1 MPLDTFHT
9 PLRWLAG
16 SLLGLT
22 LAACNTAPT
31 ALDQRFGD
39 AVKKAQTQ
47 QTLNSTPTPC
57 MHRMGEAACPMGKMG
72 SMSDMKGPMSDSM
85 HERMRQHHQSPLPDT
100 DGVAA
105 QAAVTRYQ
113 DSVKSPPPPAPV
125 FNIGL
130 GSASAR

>member
-1 MPLDTFHT
+1 MLFNNFNA
-9 PLRWLAG
+9 PLRWL
-16 SLLGLT
+16 SSSFLGLI

-39 AVKKAQTQ
+39 AVKKAQVQ

-57 MHRMGEAACPMGKMG
+57 MHHMVKATCPMGPLSGMKDSTSN
-72 SMSDMKGPMSDSM
+72 SMR
-85 HERMRQHHQSPLPDT
+85 ERMRQHHTSPQAET

-113 DSVKSPPPPAPV
+113 DSFKNPPPPTPV
-125 FNIGL
+125 FNIGV

>member
-57 MHRMGEAACPMGKMG
+57 MHRMGEAACPM
-72 SMSDMKGPMSDSM
+72 SDSM
-85 HERMRQHHQSPLPDT
+85 HERMRQHHQSHVPDT
-100 DGVAA
+100 DGEAA

-113 DSVKSPPPPAPV
+113 DSFKSPPPPAPV